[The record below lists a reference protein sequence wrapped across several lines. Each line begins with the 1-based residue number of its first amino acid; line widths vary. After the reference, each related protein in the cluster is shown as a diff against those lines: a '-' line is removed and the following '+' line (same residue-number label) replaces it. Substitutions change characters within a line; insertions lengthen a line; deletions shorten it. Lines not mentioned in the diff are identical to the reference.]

1 MLSIRMAEILKEAV
15 FPSRCIVCG
24 SFFHGFSG
32 KYFVHTKNH
41 INEISEME
49 NISFERVMYPFLCTA
64 CCNDYLPVESP
75 VCSSCGDVF
84 KSREGEDHL
93 CQKCIEHPKRFG
105 KARAIFFY
113 SQAVMEVIHS
123 FKYKGKIQVA
133 ASLELLLFSVLL
145 RHWKL
150 RDFDIVIPVPLH
162 IKRFR
167 ARGFNQAYFLIRNL
181 KELAERFK
189 VESGRIEIG
198 KDVIERTVWTQPQ
211 TGLGKEERIK
221 NIKGAFTV
229 KDFSKVKA
237 KRILLVDD
245 VYTTGATVDECAK
258 VLIKNGAK
266 SVDVL
271 TLARAV

>member
-1 MLSIRMAEILKEAV
+1 MIRIAEILKEAV

-24 SFFHGFSG
+24 SFFHGFS
-32 KYFVHTKNH
+32 KNNSVD
-41 INEISEME
+41 IDNLADKLSEME
-49 NISFERVMYPFLCTA
+49 NITFERVMYPFLCAA
-64 CCNDYLPVESP
+64 CCDDYLPVESP
-75 VCSSCGDVF
+75 ICSSCGTVF

-105 KARAIFFY
+105 KARAIFLY

-123 FKYKGKIQVA
+123 FKYKGKLQVA
-133 ASLELLLFSVLL
+133 ASLELLLFSVLM

-150 RDFDIVIPVPLH
+150 SDFDIVIPVPLH

-181 KELAERFK
+181 KELAERFM

-211 TGLGKEERIK
+211 TGLGREERIK

-229 KDFSKVKA
+229 KESSKVKA

-258 VLIKNGAK
+258 VLMKSGAK

-271 TLARAV
+271 TLARAI